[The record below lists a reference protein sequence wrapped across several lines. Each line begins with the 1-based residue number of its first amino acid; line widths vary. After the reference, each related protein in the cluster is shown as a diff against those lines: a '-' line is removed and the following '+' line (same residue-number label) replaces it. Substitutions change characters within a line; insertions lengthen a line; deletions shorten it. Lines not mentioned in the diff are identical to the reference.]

1 MPEELTVLF
10 VHTGVGWAAQ
20 DRHLL
25 EAVAPGPAR
34 VVHAW
39 PKGTD
44 HKASALRGEDCLFYD
59 PCEGVAGALGEL
71 LSSRRGPDAGLVV
84 LSDQLLGP
92 LAGLGDACDDPGP
105 GKVRILVRPD
115 SRTDVAETAPLA
127 QPELAGE
134 LALEMPWLR
143 VGAQVVSS
151 GRFRDALDRAVA
163 SSAAELGW
171 LDFAGLVVA
180 LEQAGLEVLTSVR
193 PGGDL
198 FARSLSSLVAAGLPF
213 VPWRLFTMD
222 PLELDRWAVVPR
234 PVFDLV
240 VAGPYPRKLFWDR
253 ILRSCPPQTWY
264 TNLALLSIFGE
275 QAPANFVS
283 YLRTAI
289 VAHVF
294 YPEMLTEILERAGN
308 WPDPVELFVTTDS
321 EQKRHQIEATLRD
334 QTRFDRWQVRVVTTN
349 RGRDI
354 SAFLIDCE
362 DVIRDP
368 RFDLII
374 KIHSKQSLQ
383 DPESVSGWFR
393 THLFENLLGSPG
405 YSASVTKL
413 FQDDPQLGIVMPP
426 VIHMG
431 VPTMGNGWTLN
442 REPAKKLAERLG
454 ISIPFDEVT
463 PLSPYGSMFIARRE
477 ALLPLVDAKFL
488 VDEFPDS
495 SGYRDGSTAHALERL
510 FSYVVFSQGFYGRCV
525 QTAELAEIS
534 AVDLQYKH
542 DRVSHYLFPFASRQI
557 EMLEAD
563 NPSDL
568 SARQLRSLVQ
578 RKLSVRYPWVGRQVT
593 RAWVWSTRSLGRLRG
608 LVRRPGS
615 P

>member
-1 MPEELTVLF
+1 MSEQLTVLF
-10 VHTGVGWAAQ
+10 LHTGVGWGAQ
-20 DRHLL
+20 DQHLL
-25 EAVAPGPAR
+25 EAVAPKPAR

-39 PKGTD
+39 PKGTVRGATD
-44 HKASALRGEDCLFYD
+44 LSAQDSLLYD
-59 PCEGVAGALGEL
+59 PRQGIAGALGEL
-71 LSSRRGPDAGLVV
+71 LSSGHRPLAGLLA
-84 LSDQLLGP
+84 LSEQLMGP
-92 LAGLGDACDDPGP
+92 LADLGDACDEAGL

-115 SRTDVAETAPLA
+115 SRADVAETATLA

-134 LALEMPWLR
+134 LALELPWLR
-143 VGAQVVSS
+143 VGPQ
-151 GRFRDALDRAVA
+151 VA
-163 SSAAELGW
+163 SSGKFRAAVHRAATSSAADLGW

-180 LEQAGLEVLTSVR
+180 LEQAGLEVLTSVK
-193 PGGDL
+193 PSGDL
-198 FARSLSSLVAAGLPF
+198 FARSLSTLVAAGLPF

-234 PVFDLV
+234 PVFDFV
-240 VAGPYPRKLFWDR
+240 MASPYPRKLLWDR

-264 TNLALLSIFGE
+264 TNLALLSIFGK
-275 QAPANFVS
+275 QPPVDFVNH
-283 YLRTAI
+283 LRTAI
-289 VAHVF
+289 IAHVF

-321 EQKRHQIEATLRD
+321 EQKREQIETALQD
-334 QTRFDRWQVRVVTTN
+334 QPRFGRWQVRVVTTN

-368 RFDLII
+368 RFDLVM

-393 THLFENLLGSPG
+393 RHLFENLLGSPG
-405 YSASVTKL
+405 YSANVAKL

-442 REPAKKLAERLG
+442 REPAKKLAGRLG
-454 ISIPFDEVT
+454 VEIPFDEVT

-477 ALLPLVDAKFL
+477 ALVPLVDAKFS

-542 DRVSHYLFPFASRQI
+542 DRISHYLFPFASRQI
-557 EMLEAD
+557 ELLEAD
-563 NPSDL
+563 NPSEL
-568 SARQLRSLVQ
+568 TGRQLRSLVQ
-578 RKLSVRYPWVGRQVT
+578 RRLSKRYP
-593 RAWVWSTRSLGRLRG
+593 RAGEAALSIWMAAKRLLPR
-608 LVRRPGS
+608 
-615 P
+615 